1 MTDAQEAKLRT
12 LCERYG
18 VEFDRDDYHPQFD
31 LPPGY
36 VAGWVGGLS
45 SQPPIRT
52 HSTIY
57 VGVSPEG
64 DASS

>member
-1 MTDAQEAKLRT
+1 MNLTDQQTDTLRR
-12 LCERYG
+12 LCEQRALT
-18 VEFDRDDYHPQFD
+18 FDPDHYQPQFD

-36 VAGWVGGLS
+36 VAGWIGGD
-45 SQPPIRT
+45 T
-52 HSTIY
+52 GTIY